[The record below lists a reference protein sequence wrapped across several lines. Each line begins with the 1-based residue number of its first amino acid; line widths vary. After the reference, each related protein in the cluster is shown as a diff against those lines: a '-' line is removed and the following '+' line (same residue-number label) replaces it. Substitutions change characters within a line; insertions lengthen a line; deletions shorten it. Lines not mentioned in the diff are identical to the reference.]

1 MADFLIELLVHSP
14 FLSSP
19 SSPSSSLLPLFLIP
33 ATAGLI
39 AHLLFIR
46 TSLFVLLPFACAMM
60 YYLLHIPGA
69 TSHP

>member
-14 FLSSP
+14 FLSSL

-39 AHLLFIR
+39 AHLLSFGHHL
-46 TSLFVLLPFACAMM
+46 SLFFLLLACA
-60 YYLLHIPGA
+60 LLY
-69 TSHP
+69 